1 MSDKTQQQTLSIRI
15 DDALRGRLERAR
27 RLASTKAGEEVSTSE
42 IAKQFL
48 ESARDDRLEVSD
60 LLADPTA
67 SLLGIRRKGE
77 DGRVLSRAEWT
88 TLAHFVRLGLEAP
101 STQTPN
107 PIAQTSIVVILDAFL
122 AVHALRTKEE
132 SRLDAFYLGNLP
144 PECRPAP
151 SKRANRP
158 ALTDAEMVRRT
169 VAELRR
175 VVSDPATTWQPLLIG
190 RNLYVALDED
200 ALPGAEDVHR
210 ALRPFWPVLW
220 RLAARGHFVE
230 TRAPVR
236 DPVTDKAGQY
246 QPSMPS
252 LSEGPYTLEFL
263 RGPGR
268 EFSVVISFP
277 GVRGPKYP
285 ILGYPKLM
293 EFRAM
298 LSAIVADHETGDWTG
313 TYFFADLIADQQ
325 GPASE
330 IWFRA
335 NDNGITFGFTV
346 EEWTTLDQLFR
357 RAWTLPEIR
366 RSWDALALEYG
377 EL

>member
-1 MSDKTQQQTLSIRI
+1 MSDKPQQQTLSVRI

-27 RLASTKAGEEVSTSE
+27 RLASTKTGEEVSTSE

-67 SLLGIRRKGE
+67 SLLVIRRKGE

-144 PECRPAP
+144 PECRPTP
-151 SKRANRP
+151 SKRADRP

-175 VVSDPATTWQPLLIG
+175 VMSDPATTWQPLLIG
-190 RNLYVALDED
+190 RNLYVVLDED
-200 ALPGAEDVHR
+200 TLPGAEDVHR
-210 ALRPFWPVLW
+210 ATPPLLARSLAPRGARALR
-220 RLAARGHFVE
+220 
-230 TRAPVR
+230 R
-236 DPVTDKAGQY
+236 DPGAR
-246 QPSMPS
+246 P
-252 LSEGPYTLEFL
+252 
-263 RGPGR
+263 
-268 EFSVVISFP
+268 
-277 GVRGPKYP
+277 
-285 ILGYPKLM
+285 
-293 EFRAM
+293 
-298 LSAIVADHETGDWTG
+298 
-313 TYFFADLIADQQ
+313 
-325 GPASE
+325 
-330 IWFRA
+330 
-335 NDNGITFGFTV
+335 
-346 EEWTTLDQLFR
+346 
-357 RAWTLPEIR
+357 
-366 RSWDALALEYG
+366 
-377 EL
+377 

>member
-1 MSDKTQQQTLSIRI
+1 MSDKPQQHTLSVRI

-27 RLASTKAGEEVSTSE
+27 RLASTKTGEEVSTSE

-67 SLLGIRRKGE
+67 SLLVIRRKGE

-88 TLAHFVRLGLEAP
+88 TLAHFMRLGLEAA

-107 PIAQTSIVVILDAFL
+107 PISQASIVVLLDAFL
-122 AVHALRTKEE
+122 AVHALRTKDE

-144 PECRPAP
+144 PECRPTP
-151 SKRANRP
+151 PKRSDRP

-169 VAELRR
+169 VTELRR
-175 VVSDPATTWQPLLIG
+175 VMSDPTTTWQPLLIG
-190 RNLYVALDED
+190 RNLYVVLDED
-200 ALPGAEDVHR
+200 TLPGAEDVHR

-246 QPSMPS
+246 QPPMPS
-252 LSEGPYTLEFL
+252 ITEGPYTLEFF
-263 RGPGR
+263 RGPGH
-268 EFSVVISFP
+268 EFSALISFP
-277 GVRGPKYP
+277 GARGPKYP

-293 EFRAM
+293 EFRHM

-313 TYFFADLIADQQ
+313 TYFFADLIADQE

-335 NDNGITFGFTV
+335 NDNGVSFGFSV
-346 EEWTTLDQLFR
+346 EEWTTLDRLFR

-366 RSWDALALEYG
+366 RSWDALAFEYG